1 MKQKELEIY
10 LQKVPSFDRPIV
22 SLEQYQTPAN
32 IAAEMIFIA
41 YSFGDIKDK
50 VIADLGC
57 GTGILSI
64 GAALMGA
71 KKVIGVDIDP
81 SCIEIAEKFKEKNS
95 FEISFIVS
103 DVRDISLEVDTVI
116 MNPPFGAQ
124 KGNINADRIF
134 LEKSMEISSTI
145 YSLHLTKTLNFI
157 REMIKTKGR
166 EISFKKRYS
175 FPIRRTFFFHEKRVS
190 YQDISLIRI
199 S

>member
-10 LQKVPSFDRPIV
+10 LQRVPSFDRPIV

-32 IAAEMIFIA
+32 IAADMIFIA
-41 YSFGDIKDK
+41 YSFGDIKDRI
-50 VIADLGC
+50 IADLGC

-64 GAALMGA
+64 GASLMGA

-81 SCIEIAEKFKEKNS
+81 NCIEIAEKFKEKKS
-95 FEISFIVS
+95 LEISFITS
-103 DVRDISLEVDTVI
+103 DVRDVSLNVDTVI

-134 LEKSMEISSTI
+134 LEKSMEISSTV
-145 YSLHLTKTLNFI
+145 YSLHLTKTLDFI
-157 REMIKTKGR
+157 RQMIKTKGR
-166 EISFKKRYS
+166 AISFEKRYR
-175 FPIRRTFFFHEKRVS
+175 FPIRRTFFFHEKKVS

-199 S
+199 V